1 MLARHNLVWL
11 SETGWETAGYGRPE
25 LEQKAM
31 RRWRDNAW
39 PAVARRAERSE
50 GSNVDTG
57 DDDSSES
64 AETAW
69 LALSLPP
76 DPGSGSKPRVGFHV
90 ARCHVLRVSAP
101 LMLNH
106 ALHAAPPAWQSG
118 LRALDE
124 EATAMGLRFHAFG
137 SLAWQAVTGLQYLG
151 PRSDIDLLWYPRT
164 RHELDAG
171 LSLLSSHAAALP
183 LDGEI
188 VFPDGN
194 GVAWKEWVQA
204 DRESASVQESADE
217 SEHHSAQESAHS
229 AHGAEQGLELESAHK
244 SRIALPAP
252 RVLAKAIR
260 SVRLVARTD
269 LIASLGEVACPR

>member
-11 SETGWETAGYGRPE
+11 SEAGWETAGYGRPE

-50 GSNVDTG
+50 GSNADTG
-57 DDDSSES
+57 DDDSSDS

-76 DPGSGSKPRVGFHV
+76 DPVSGSKPRVGFHV
-90 ARCHVLRVSAP
+90 ARGHVLRVSAP
-101 LMLNH
+101 LMLNL
-106 ALHAAPPAWQSG
+106 ALNAAPSAWQSE
-118 LRALDE
+118 LQALDA

-137 SLAWQAVTGLQYLG
+137 SLAWQAITGLQHLG

-171 LSLLSSHAAALP
+171 LNLLSSHAEALP

-188 VFPDGN
+188 IFPDGN
-194 GVAWKEWVQA
+194 GVAWKEWVKA
-204 DRESASVQESADE
+204 ERESALAQESADE

-229 AHGAEQGLELESAHK
+229 AHASEQGSGLESAHN

-252 RVLAKAIR
+252 RVLAKAMR